1 MWVPNVSAQSGT
13 SGPSPSEAHFRIPDP
28 ADLSGERAESIYS
41 AIKMSMRDHYAE
53 SGDPIAFR
61 YLDWKRYNRVPY
73 RSSQHGNNYINNYA
87 NETAKTY
94 GRYENAGE
102 MPAGAQVAKDSFIV
116 TKNGDIITGSFFLME
131 KMPDGWNPATGDWRY
146 VEYKADGSLTGMTKG
161 IRTNKVR
168 YCASCH
174 ARVSKKQDSL
184 FFMPKEIRVVE

>member
-1 MWVPNVSAQSGT
+1 MPQSIGRHGRVPIIVFVTCTFAAAWLMWVPNVSAQSGT

-94 GRYENAGE
+94 GRYENAG
-102 MPAGAQVAKDSFIV
+102 
-116 TKNGDIITGSFFLME
+116 
-131 KMPDGWNPATGDWRY
+131 
-146 VEYKADGSLTGMTKG
+146 
-161 IRTNKVR
+161 
-168 YCASCH
+168 
-174 ARVSKKQDSL
+174 
-184 FFMPKEIRVVE
+184 